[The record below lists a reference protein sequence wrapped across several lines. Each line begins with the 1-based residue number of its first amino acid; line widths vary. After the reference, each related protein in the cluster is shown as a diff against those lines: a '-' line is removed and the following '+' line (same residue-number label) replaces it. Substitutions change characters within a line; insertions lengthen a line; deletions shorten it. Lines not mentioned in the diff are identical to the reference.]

1 MRRGADTT
9 NRSMVRTAAL
19 VVSVVLVAQV
29 VGGGGLGTA
38 LGGTTEAR
46 GERSQPSLLGR
57 ARVFLAAGDYR
68 RAIDACQA
76 QIDAAPSAEHYV
88 YLTYVY
94 HALRGYLDYLA
105 EHDEWLKVGHVYL
118 NLAAQDPFDLVD
130 PPSTLPRMAT
140 EMIHEGIRQQSD
152 VSAAMATRLSKSLT
166 DRLWQQ
172 QAAWR
177 QSHPDRWW
185 QGVPEEWGW

>member
-1 MRRGADTT
+1 MRRGANTT
-9 NRSMVRTAAL
+9 SRSKVRDAVL
-19 VVSVVLVAQV
+19 VVCAVFVTQGAE
-29 VGGGGLGTA
+29 GEGLGTA
-38 LGGTTEAR
+38 LAVTTDER
-46 GERSQPSLLGR
+46 VERSMPSHLER

-76 QIDAAPSAEHYV
+76 QIDVAPSAEHYV

-94 HALRGYLDYLA
+94 HALRGYMDYLA

-130 PPSTLPRMAT
+130 PPSILPRMAT

-152 VSAAMATRLSKSLT
+152 VSAAMATRLNKSLT
-166 DRLWQQ
+166 DRLWKQQ
-172 QAAWR
+172 TAWR
-177 QSHPDRWW
+177 QSHPERWW
-185 QGVPEEWGW
+185 QGVPEEWDW